1 MSKPGERGSAVRDS
15 LRSPWKHATLSQT
28 ALSYEFAMF
37 QHIRTTLAHG
47 FSQPIL
53 SNSIK
58 IALVVGTMLN
68 TINQG
73 ESIVVEGDVH
83 WGSFLLNY
91 MIPFCVSC
99 YSASRHAMH
108 RQ

>member
-1 MSKPGERGSAVRDS
+1 MS
-15 LRSPWKHATLSQT
+15 
-28 ALSYEFAMF
+28 
-37 QHIRTTLAHG
+37 QHIKTVLAYG

-58 IALVVGTMLN
+58 IALVVGTILN
-68 TINQG
+68 VINQG
-73 ESIVVEGDVH
+73 ESIVQEGDVR

-99 YSASRHAMH
+99 YSAARHAMH
-108 RQ
+108 RR